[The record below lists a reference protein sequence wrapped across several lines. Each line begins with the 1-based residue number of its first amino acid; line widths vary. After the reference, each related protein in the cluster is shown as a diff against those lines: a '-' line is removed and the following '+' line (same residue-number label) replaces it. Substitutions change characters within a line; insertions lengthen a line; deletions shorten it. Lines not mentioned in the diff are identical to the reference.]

1 MTILRYNNKDVIL
14 APDLTVPLA
23 TEKSERIRGDLQV
36 VEQTSD
42 LMALVNT
49 RIDALVQR
57 MNDFESG
64 AGSEWAVPL
73 QNEKNERIAGDLEN
87 KNLTNG
93 LNTAMSRRVD
103 GLFDDIVAV
112 EDRVT
117 ALEADDTTVVRQG
130 DTATLESLKVNSGIT
145 GESASFSNGVTVGS
159 LTNLSDHPWTKVQDG
174 GDNLGVWFKRQGD
187 IVSVRVKIYTGAA
200 VSNNKICD
208 IPSWAQFP
216 GTVAYMF
223 VVSPW
228 ATTAS
233 PAYQLQVHGNK
244 ADDPNKNII
253 EILRSPATTNF
264 EFTINY
270 AVGNMPS

>member
-14 APDLTVPLA
+14 APDLSVPLS
-23 TEKSERIRGDLQV
+23 TEKSERIQGDLQV

-57 MNDFESG
+57 MNDFEAG

-73 QNEKNERIAGDLEN
+73 QNEKTARIAGDLEN
-87 KNLTNG
+87 KDLANG

-103 GLFDDIVAV
+103 GLFDDINAV
-112 EDRVT
+112 EQRVT
-117 ALEADDTTVVRQG
+117 DLEADDTTVIRQG
-130 DTATLESLKVNSGIT
+130 DTATLESLKVNSGVT
-145 GESASFSNGVTVGS
+145 AQSASFSNQVTVGS
-159 LTNLSDHPWTKVQDG
+159 LNNLSDHPWTKIQDG

-187 IVSVRVKIYTGAA
+187 MVSVRMKLYTGAA
-200 VSNNKICD
+200 VSNNKLCD
-208 IPSWAQFP
+208 IPSWAQLP

-253 EILRSPATTNF
+253 EMLRSPATTNF

-270 AVGNMPS
+270 SVGNMPS